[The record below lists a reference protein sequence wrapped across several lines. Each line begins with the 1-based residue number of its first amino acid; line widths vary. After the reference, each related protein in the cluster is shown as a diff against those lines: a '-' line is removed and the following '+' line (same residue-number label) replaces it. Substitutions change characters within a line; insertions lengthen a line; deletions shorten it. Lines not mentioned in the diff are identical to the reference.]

1 MHEVTEV
8 DVKVRLAELAAEAAV
23 CSACR
28 LVEQRTQ
35 AVFADGS
42 WSADLMFIGEG
53 PGQRED
59 IEGLPFVGR
68 GGQLLNELLTHV
80 GLRRQD
86 IYIANVVK
94 CRPPKNRDP
103 RADEIDACKHFLA
116 DQIRLVDPRV
126 VMTMGNFSTKL
137 LLKTETGITRMR
149 GNVIP
154 WWGRVV
160 IPTFHP
166 AAALRSGP
174 KMIETMKGDFE
185 LAVLTI
191 EAQNQARTRPPAGSP
206 GEQASPSE
214 DVVPADPQQ
223 LDLFR

>member
-1 MHEVTEV
+1 MTIV
-8 DVKVRLAELAAEAAV
+8 DVQARLTELAAQAAV

-42 WSADLMFIGEG
+42 HTADLMFIGEG
-53 PGQRED
+53 PGQNED
-59 IEGLPFVGR
+59 IQGIPFVGR
-68 GGQLLNELLTHV
+68 GGQLLNQLLDHV
-80 GLRRQD
+80 GLKREET
-86 IYIANVVK
+86 YIANVVK

-103 RADEIDACKHFLA
+103 QPDEIDSCKHFLV

-137 LLKTETGITRMR
+137 LLKTQTGITRMR
-149 GNVIP
+149 GSAIP

-166 AAALRSGP
+166 AAALRNGQS
-174 KMIETMKGDFE
+174 MVDTMKGDFE
-185 LAVLTI
+185 LAVRII
-191 EAQNQARTRPPAGSP
+191 EEENATRETNAPDVPQT
-206 GEQASPSE
+206 GEAE
-214 DVVPADPQQ
+214 Q
-223 LDLFR
+223 LGLFS